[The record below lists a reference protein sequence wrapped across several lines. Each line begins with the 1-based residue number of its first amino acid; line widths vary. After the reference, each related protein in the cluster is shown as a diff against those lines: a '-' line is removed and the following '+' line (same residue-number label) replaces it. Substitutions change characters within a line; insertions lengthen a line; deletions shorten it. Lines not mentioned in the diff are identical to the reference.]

1 MKRWAVVVVALYV
14 LILLVLTGP
23 LMVAAFY
30 PHVNFGDIPEVATYP
45 HYWVLILVMAC
56 CQAALLVVPVSVAG
70 RRPLHRRAIIWPAL
84 ASGLM
89 MGLLSTGFVA
99 SLYEL
104 VRKDKAID
112 ALDSYLGLD
121 IAVLLG
127 FWLIWAL
134 AFQRLSR
141 GAEAMDAITRQ
152 CRYLLKGSI
161 LELLVAVPTHIV
173 ARYRDYCCAGFL
185 TFLGLA
191 FGLSVMIF
199 SFGPG
204 VFLLFVGR
212 WKQLHPQLST
222 PSGKP

>member
-1 MKRWAVVVVALYV
+1 MKRWAMVVVALYV

-30 PHVNFGDIPEVATYP
+30 PHVNFGDIPEVVTYP
-45 HYWVLILVMAC
+45 HYWALILVMAC
-56 CQAALLVVPVSVAG
+56 SQAALLAVPVAVAD
-70 RRPLHRRAIIWPAL
+70 RRPQHRGTIIWPAL

-89 MGLLSTGFVA
+89 MGLLSAGFVA

-112 ALDSYLGLD
+112 ALENYLWAD

-134 AFQRLSR
+134 AFYRMSR

-173 ARYRDYCCAGFL
+173 ARYRDYCCAGVL

-204 VFLLFVGR
+204 VFLLFVAR

-222 PSGKP
+222 PAEKP